1 MYSIMWRLGDAGG
14 LVPRVVGPRHR
25 AAGQA
30 RVRRQRQGSRAL
42 KLSTSGRANPDR
54 ASSVVRPFC
63 RASVKNTR

>member
-1 MYSIMWRLGDAGG
+1 
-14 LVPRVVGPRHR
+14 VPRVVGPRHR